1 MNTTLTE
8 AQVNK
13 HVELAAKRFLFSSVT
28 KCNFYYADMYDF
40 KFHSTSSSVPGEKT
54 PWEQFLS
61 YLKTIGINGFTY
73 CIDRGEFYF
82 VSPIITSVPAY
93 QINEIAVTTIRQL
106 FDEPYLCSC
115 AVDHYEIPEQ
125 QRLFYKVFY
134 PQEYNSATC
143 FAHDLG
149 ANFDTLTYYEAL
161 KAATLY
167 QDLGISK
174 IYYTA

>member
-40 KFHSTSSSVPGEKT
+40 KFQSAETAVCGDET
-54 PWEQFLS
+54 PWEKFLV
-61 YLKTIGINGFTY
+61 YLRTIGIKGFTY
-73 CIDRGEFYF
+73 CIDRGELYF
-82 VSPIITSVPAY
+82 VTPIITAVTAH
-93 QINEIAVTTIRQL
+93 QINNISVTIVRHL
-106 FDEPYLCSC
+106 FDEPYLCNC
-115 AVDHYEIPEQ
+115 AANHYDIPEK
-125 QRLFYKVFY
+125 QRLFYKEFY
-134 PQEYNSATC
+134 PQGYTSATY
-143 FAHDLG
+143 FAHELG
-149 ANFDTLTYYEAL
+149 ARFDTLTYYEAL

-167 QDLGISK
+167 QELGITK

>member
-8 AQVNK
+8 SQVKK
-13 HVELAAKRFLFSSVT
+13 HVELAAKRFLFSSVA

-40 KFHSTSSSVPGEKT
+40 KFQSTGSPTPGEKT

-61 YLKTIGINGFTY
+61 YLKTIGINGFIY
-73 CIDRGEFYF
+73 CIDRGELYF
-82 VSPIITSVPAY
+82 ASPITTAVPAY
-93 QINEIAVTTIRQL
+93 QINEIAMTLIRHL

-115 AVDHYEIPEQ
+115 VANHYDIPEQ
-125 QRLFYKVFY
+125 QRLFYKEFY
-134 PQEYNSATC
+134 PQKYSSATF

-149 ANFDTLTYYEAL
+149 AKFDTLTYYEAL
-161 KAATLY
+161 KAASLY